1 VCGELAD
8 EVREVAV
15 VRVTAR
21 GPAQHRDALAGNALP
36 VAVERLDSRIE
47 EHEPSTLVMCSLSG
61 CETKRQGWL

>member
-1 VCGELAD
+1 MCGELAD
-8 EVREVAV
+8 EVREVASG
-15 VRVTAR
+15 VTAR
-21 GPAQHRDALAGNALP
+21 GPAQDRDALAGNALP